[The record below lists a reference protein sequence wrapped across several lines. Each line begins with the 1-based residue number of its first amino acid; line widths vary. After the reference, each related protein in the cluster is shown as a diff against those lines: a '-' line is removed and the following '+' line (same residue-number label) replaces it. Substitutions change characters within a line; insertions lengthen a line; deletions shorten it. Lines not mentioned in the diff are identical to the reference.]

1 MSRSVKI
8 ICICIM
14 TLHFALI
21 SVKAFR
27 EYPLLN
33 KALKQ
38 EAHILQA
45 SEAYTQFSVMQ
56 ADYSFFSP
64 NISPDY
70 FVKMTYQDTAGHWLD
85 ASFHLPNKEVEKR
98 FHSCLLG
105 IQQMPNELTDIVIK
119 SWAARILDQHP
130 DAVNINVKVFASK
143 LPMMKDFCLKGRNP
157 QELVADLTFHAN

>member
-1 MSRSVKI
+1 
-8 ICICIM
+8 M

-98 FHSCLLG
+98 FHCCLLG

-143 LPMMKDFCLKGRNP
+143 LPMMKDFCVKGRNP

>member
-1 MSRSVKI
+1 MV
-8 ICICIM
+8 
-14 TLHFALI
+14 LHFSLI
-21 SVKAFR
+21 GVKAFR
-27 EYPLLN
+27 ESPMLSPLL
-33 KALKQ
+33 KKQ
-38 EAHILQA
+38 KKILLA

-70 FVKMTYQDTAGHWLD
+70 FVKMTYQDSAGRWVD
-85 ASFHLPNKEVEKR
+85 ASFALPNKEVEKR

-130 DAVNINVKVFASK
+130 DAININIRVFASK
-143 LPMMKDFCLKGRNP
+143 LPKMQEFRARGRNP

>member
-1 MSRSVKI
+1 MV
-8 ICICIM
+8 
-14 TLHFALI
+14 LHFTLI
-21 SVKAFR
+21 GVKAFR
-27 EYPLLN
+27 ETPMLSPLL
-33 KALKQ
+33 KEHKK
-38 EAHILQA
+38 ILLA

-70 FVKMTYQDTAGHWLD
+70 FVKMKYQDTAGHWAD
-85 ASFHLPNKEVEKR
+85 ASFTLPNKEVEKR

-130 DAVNINVKVFASK
+130 DAININIRVFASK
-143 LPMMKDFCLKGRNP
+143 LPKMREFSARGRNP
-157 QELVADLTFHAN
+157 QELIADLTFHAN

>member
-1 MSRSVKI
+1 
-8 ICICIM
+8 M

-143 LPMMKDFCLKGRNP
+143 LPMMKDFCVKGRNP

>member
-1 MSRSVKI
+1 
-8 ICICIM
+8 M
-14 TLHFALI
+14 TLHLALI

-27 EYPLLN
+27 EYPWLNTVLKHQKEILL
-33 KALKQ
+33 
-38 EAHILQA
+38 A

-70 FVKMTYQDTAGHWLD
+70 FVKMTYQDSTGHWSD
-85 ASFHLPNKEVEKR
+85 ASFHLQNKEVEKR

-130 DAVNINVKVFASK
+130 NAININVKVFASK
-143 LPMMKDFCLKGRNP
+143 LPMMKDFSVKGSNP
-157 QELVADLTFHAN
+157 RELVADLTFHAN

>member
-1 MSRSVKI
+1 MI
-8 ICICIM
+8 
-14 TLHFALI
+14 LHFALI

-27 EYPLLN
+27 EYPWLN
-33 KALKQ
+33 HVLKQ
-38 EAHILQA
+38 QKKILFV
-45 SEAYTQFSVMQ
+45 SEAYTQLAVMQ

-70 FVKMTYQDTAGHWLD
+70 FVKMTYQDSTGRWAD

-105 IQQMPNELTDIVIK
+105 IQQMPNELTDIVMK
-119 SWAARILDQHP
+119 SWAARVLDQHP
-130 DAVNINVKVFASK
+130 DAININVKVFASK
-143 LPMMKDFCLKGRNP
+143 LPKMKDFSSKGKNP

>member
-1 MSRSVKI
+1 MA
-8 ICICIM
+8 
-14 TLHFALI
+14 LHFSLI
-21 SVKAFR
+21 GIKAFR
-27 EYPLLN
+27 ESPWLN
-33 KALKQ
+33 HVLKQ
-38 EAHILQA
+38 QKKILLA

-70 FVKMTYQDTAGHWLD
+70 FVKMKYQDTAGRWAD
-85 ASFHLPNKEVEKR
+85 ASFDLPNKEVEKR

-130 DAVNINVKVFASK
+130 DAVNINIRVFASK
-143 LPMMKDFCLKGRNP
+143 LPKMQEFRARGRNP